1 MVAVG
6 HRSVECYLL
15 VMSCFLAYG
24 TGRARFH
31 NVLLRRAALSC
42 NNAANT
48 VNTTY
53 TINADAANS
62 HLDIFD
68 SGTLDITHT
77 PPTPR
82 SNTSSND
89 DSRNSNA
96 ARTINADAADRHVCQ
111 QHRRLHPFPA
121 PPYATTSANASAPA
135 RPSRRHSPTAQTHAR
150 IQALVH
156 RARLQS
162 GRVAHPGT
170 SRSSPP
176 HLAPGL
182 QASGAFAE
190 DQDEAGGVTTAEGGA
205 LAPIRRRWRHSVV
218 IRGRR
223 PQTQMR
229 PTPARK
235 SAAPSHP
242 TGCPGGSPSRTS
254 WPHDDIDAFPPFL
267 SITHARS
274 AQLRK
279 NSVKRAAS
287 TPTRVTR
294 RWPTS
299 QPT

>member
-31 NVLLRRAALSC
+31 TILLRRAALSC
-42 NNAANT
+42 NNTANT

-77 PPTPR
+77 PPAPR

-111 QHRRLHPFPA
+111 QHRRLLPFPA

-135 RPSRRHSPTAQTHAR
+135 RPSLSTATAQPRRRT
-150 IQALVH
+150 
-156 RARLQS
+156 RAFKPSCIAHDFQS

-205 LAPIRRRWRHSVV
+205 LAPIRRSWRHSVV

-229 PTPARK
+229 PTPARPQRQKRSPESPDWLPWGK
-235 SAAPSHP
+235 SIKDELA
-242 TGCPGGSPSRTS
+242 
-254 WPHDDIDAFPPFL
+254 
-267 SITHARS
+267 
-274 AQLRK
+274 
-279 NSVKRAAS
+279 
-287 TPTRVTR
+287 TR
-294 RWPTS
+294 
-299 QPT
+299 